1 MTSCLDYLCQ
11 HDLESLTTAIE
22 SLGRMCVLSGTI
34 SVITRGSELFS
45 HLFYLHS
52 WMKSFPSAAGLS
64 FISTFDTFWARL
76 NHLKLDGF
84 KLPLLSYIYYIF
96 SLGFTYMIT
105 ALVKVSNNLLL
116 TSDSGLV
123 VS

>member
-22 SLGRMCVLSGTI
+22 SLGRICVLSGTI

-52 WMKSFPSAAGLS
+52 WMKSFPSAAGLG
-64 FISTFDTFWARL
+64 FNTFDTFWARL

-84 KLPLLSYIYYIF
+84 KLPLLSYIY
-96 SLGFTYMIT
+96 
-105 ALVKVSNNLLL
+105 
-116 TSDSGLV
+116 
-123 VS
+123 

>member
-52 WMKSFPSAAGLS
+52 WMKSFPSAAGLG
-64 FISTFDTFWARL
+64 FNTFDTFWAIL